1 MKAVGGAVRPHVKE
15 DSPWQGF
22 VVKRG
27 NMFCF
32 EVSAF
37 WAYTRA
43 QNLTTVFRTKTTRS
57 REIGT
62 YEIACPFLSL
72 LQENIL
78 VERFRK
84 RSCRQKALPLARAR
98 RVAGRGARGADPWRP
113 GGARSARARA
123 GAPRRQFKDFFN
135 NSMTY
140 LSNLK
145 IFFMDSTTFSDDSC

>member
-1 MKAVGGAVRPHVKE
+1 
-15 DSPWQGF
+15 
-22 VVKRG
+22 
-27 NMFCF
+27 MFCF

-98 RVAGRGARGADPWRP
+98 RVAGRGARTHGALEEREALALELALHV
-113 GGARSARARA
+113 ARAHRARARD
-123 GAPRRQFKDFFN
+123 PRGDLPHLRDAACP
-135 NSMTY
+135 
-140 LSNLK
+140 LS
-145 IFFMDSTTFSDDSC
+145 TG